1 MKLFARLRRPKKAR
15 GNILFR
21 YGWKVTLLL
30 LLAGAGFAVF
40 LFYGTWAQTFD
51 MKNVGEMPERST
63 VYDVDGKI
71 YSRLA
76 GANRLKVSLSEV
88 SPQFIAAVLA
98 REDTRFY
105 EHKGIDWRG
114 VLRALVRDV
123 LSMSAK
129 EGASSLT
136 MQLARNSLPLGGR
149 TFSRKLLEAMV
160 ALRIEREFT
169 KQQILELYVNRIYF
183 GTGCYGVE
191 TASQAY
197 FGKNASKLNLSEAA
211 LLAGLIRSPNRFS
224 PLKNPEG
231 AAIQRDAVLDRMVA
245 LKKITPAQ
253 AEQAKKTKIV
263 THPKRMPQIQ
273 ENYAMDA
280 VQRALSLILTQDQM
294 DDGGLSIYTTLDPSV
309 QNAAQDA
316 LEAQLSK
323 IERQSN
329 FRHPTKAEYKPPE
342 NGEGDAAMP
351 YLEGAVVVIDNAS
364 GGIRALVGGRD
375 YAQSKFN
382 RALAPA
388 NRQVGSAFKPF
399 VYAIAFSHGLL
410 PGAAISDGPI
420 QAGEIDGAG
429 NWSPANSDGTY
440 GGTMPCSY
448 GLVHSRNTMS
458 VRVGQFA
465 GLDAVQKVA
474 NELGIAAKRSARAR
488 QLHRFLRERPERSDF
503 RLQCVSQRRCAQA
516 GIHHRAHRRSAAQ
529 TDLSLGAYH
538 FAGDRP
544 RCGLDDFGGTGGRV
558 DQRHRRERAL
568 VRLQIA
574 GGRQDRHHERLQ
586 GRLVRRAHQHVDLRC
601 VGRIR
606 SADDDCRAR
615 LRRCS
620 GIARVD
626 SGHEQSVTTLS
637 GRAAATENVNSTRDR
652 LLDFKSARH
661 HWLHVG
667 RLRLR
672 HRFARRQD
680 TNCCLPGSW
689 RFAMALCT
697 TGAEWASESAYFPG
711 PHVQIVQAIL
721 RRTLTSTII
730 KSAASSLVGALVSSA

>member
-21 YGWKVTLLL
+21 YGWKITLLL
-30 LLAGAGFAVF
+30 LLAGAAFAVF

-51 MKNVGEMPERST
+51 MKNVGEMPERNT

-105 EHKGIDWRG
+105 EHKGIYWRG

-160 ALRIEREFT
+160 SLRIEREFT
-169 KQQILELYVNRIYF
+169 KQQILELFVNRIYF
-183 GTGCYGVE
+183 GAGCYGVE

-224 PLKNPEG
+224 PLKNPKG
-231 AAIQRDAVLDRMVA
+231 AAVQRDAVLDRMVA
-245 LKKITPAQ
+245 LKKITLSQ

-309 QNAAQDA
+309 QNATQDA
-316 LEAQLSK
+316 LETQLSK

-399 VYAIAFSHGLL
+399 VYTVAFSHGLF
-410 PGAAISDGPI
+410 PSSAISDGPI
-420 QAGEIDGAG
+420 QPGEIDGAG
-429 NWSPANSDGTY
+429 NWSPGNSDGTY
-440 GGTMPCSY
+440 GGVMPCSY
-448 GLVHSRNTMS
+448 GLIHSRNTMS

-465 GLDAVQKVA
+465 GLDTVQKVA
-474 NELGIAAKRSARAR
+474 NDLGISKTVPHGPAIYIGS
-488 QLHRFLRERPERSDF
+488 FE
-503 RLQCVSQRRCAQA
+503 
-516 GIHHRAHRRSAAQ
+516 
-529 TDLSLGAYH
+529 TDLKDLTAAYTL
-538 FAGDRP
+538 FPNAGVRKQAYMIERIDN
-544 RCGLDDFGGTGGRV
+544 
-558 DQRHRRERAL
+558 QRHKPIYLAAHISQPAL
-568 VRLQIA
+568 DAGAAWMTSRLMQ
-574 GGRQDRHHERLQ
+574 EVLTQ
-586 GRLVRRAHQHVDLRC
+586 G
-601 VGRIR
+601 
-606 SADDDCRAR
+606 
-615 LRRCS
+615 
-620 GIARVD
+620 
-626 SGHEQSVTTLS
+626 T
-637 GRAAATENVNSTRDR
+637 
-652 LLDFKSARH
+652 
-661 HWLHVG
+661 
-667 RLRLR
+667 
-672 HRFARRQD
+672 
-680 TNCCLPGSW
+680 
-689 RFAMALCT
+689 
-697 TGAEWASESAYFPG
+697 
-711 PHVQIVQAIL
+711 
-721 RRTLTSTII
+721 
-730 KSAASSLVGALVSSA
+730 AASSRSLGFKLPAAGKTGTTNDYKDAWFLGYTSTLTCGVWVGFDQPTTIIPHGYGAALALPVWAQVMNKASRHYPAEQLQPKMPIQRATVCSISNQLATTGCTAAGSAYDIDLPVDKIPTVACQVHGGAQWPFAQRAPNEPQKALTFPGRVFKSFRRFFGGR